1 MSRPFPIPI
10 DQVTMNAEKRIYAR
24 FRGPE
29 IFLEQGRLLFS
40 LLHVFA
46 NSGYRISLFNYLGD
60 KPLEKYGQMIH
71 TLAGLTLTDSP
82 PDAPEDCFYLYDRAD
97 LDLTRLPWK
106 KRIQVR
112 FDLFSPFWFSNPI
125 IMPFPMHPM
134 QSGVTPDELEA
145 LRASER
151 EVRVFFSGD
160 TEHYRRVW
168 IRYPKPKLPREQI
181 IHTVMERLADD
192 LILLN
197 DTDELAGL
205 YRAGYT
211 NRCAFTASS
220 TVRIEFAD
228 WLPTLARADFF
239 LSPPGIVMPMCH
251 NITEAMAVGAIPIT
265 NYPEWLDPPL
275 RHGHDCLVF
284 EDEDDLI
291 ANLKTAMEMDAA
303 QIAEMRA
310 NVLNYYQTHL
320 RPEGFVS
327 RIESSPDRNL
337 PILMYTERN
346 VAKHAA
352 KLNRHSIL
360 MQGTTRPRAGG
371 GFKRMLAGYL
381 G

>member
-1 MSRPFPIPI
+1 
-10 DQVTMNAEKRIYAR
+10 MNPDKSIYAR
-24 FRGPE
+24 FTGPE

-60 KPLEKYGQMIH
+60 KPLEKYGQMFH

-82 PDAPEDCFYLYDRAD
+82 PAATADSYYLYDQAD
-97 LDLTRLPWK
+97 SALAKLPWRK
-106 KRIQVR
+106 QIQVR

-134 QSGVTPDELEA
+134 QSGVTHDDLEA
-145 LRASER
+145 LRTSER
-151 EVRVFFSGD
+151 RVKVFFSGD

-168 IRYPKPKLPREQI
+168 IRYPKPKLPREAI
-181 IHTVMERLADD
+181 IRAVMERLADD
-192 LILLN
+192 LILL
-197 DTDELAGL
+197 DDALDLARL

-211 NRCAFTASS
+211 NKCAFTASS
-220 TVRIEFAD
+220 AVRIEFAD

-251 NITEAMAVGAIPIT
+251 NITEAMAVGTIPIT

-275 RHGHDCLVF
+275 RPGHDCLVF
-284 EDEDDLI
+284 DDEDDLI
-291 ANLKTAMEMDAA
+291 ATLKTALAMETG
-303 QIAEMRA
+303 QIATMRA
-310 NVLNYYQTHL
+310 HVLDYYETHL
-320 RPEGFVS
+320 RPEGFVG

-352 KLNRHSIL
+352 RLNRHAIL

-371 GFKRMLAGYL
+371 GFKRMLAAYL